1 MQKLNKREK
10 SNIEISQMGEYKAE
24 MFLFEQME

>member
-10 SNIEISQMGEYKAE
+10 SNIEISQMDEYKAE